1 MVTKFSLT
9 ALNGKLFN
17 LSNLIFLGSLGEKWK
32 YNALFTKTAEHYNY
46 NVNNETSNVFQ
57 HGFHWTTR
65 RISHNNWRNDT
76 WQMATKRVP
85 LKVLF
90 VGKKARRNFLQ

>member
-32 YNALFTKTAEHYNY
+32 YNASFTKTAEHYNY
-46 NVNNETSNVFQ
+46 NVNNETSNVLQ
-57 HGFHWTTR
+57 HGFNEQQDEFHTT
-65 RISHNNWRNDT
+65 IEEMT
-76 WQMATKRVP
+76 PGKWQLNKC
-85 LKVLF
+85 L
-90 VGKKARRNFLQ
+90 

>member
-46 NVNNETSNVFQ
+46 NVNNETSNV
-57 HGFHWTTR
+57 
-65 RISHNNWRNDT
+65 
-76 WQMATKRVP
+76 
-85 LKVLF
+85 L
-90 VGKKARRNFLQ
+90 